1 MLRDFSLDIAPSP
14 PEAETAPATE
24 TEHDID
30 AGALRQA
37 WLGLRDTHDF
47 FPMLRQHR
55 ATGRQAF
62 RLAGE
67 DLAQPLDASAA
78 RDALGRAATNEVP
91 IMVFVGNRPA
101 IQIHTGLVSR
111 LRPTPGWFNV
121 LDPDFNLHL
130 REAGIASAWRIVKPT
145 EDGAVTSIEL
155 LDAAA
160 RWSRYCSAHASPAR
174 RSART
179 GASLWPRLLRVMH

>member
-1 MLRDFSLDIAPSP
+1 
-14 PEAETAPATE
+14 
-24 TEHDID
+24 
-30 AGALRQA
+30 
-37 WLGLRDTHDF
+37 
-47 FPMLRQHR
+47 
-55 ATGRQAF
+55 
-62 RLAGE
+62 
-67 DLAQPLDASAA
+67 
-78 RDALGRAATNEVP
+78 
-91 IMVFVGNRPA
+91 MVFVGNRPA